1 MTTTQTTN
9 GAKAGLADRVGTAI
23 EKSDKPQPP
32 TMAQLIE
39 RQTDQ
44 VKKALPAH
52 LKASAEAYIRA
63 AQTLVKNTPALG
75 KCDPLTVLGG
85 LMTAS
90 QMGLELGPLG
100 KAYLVPYGNK
110 AQLIIGYRG
119 LIDLAWRS
127 GQLKSIE
134 AREVKANDAFEFE
147 YGLESKLKHIPALEG
162 DRGAI
167 VAFYGVAHFKDGG
180 HYFLVMSKDDVE
192 QHRKRSKAKDSGPWV
207 TDYEAMGRKTC
218 IRAMAPFLPLTIEVM
233 RDMALDGSV
242 STGAAFDNLT
252 VEEEPDYIDAEVV
265 GDDIVAGEHG
275 EIINDGSLPLDQQ

>member
-1 MTTTQTTN
+1 MATSG
-9 GAKAGLADRVGTAI
+9 GAKAGLADRVGTAV
-23 EKSDKPQPP
+23 EAADAPKPP
-32 TMAQLIE
+32 TLAQLID
-39 RQTDQ
+39 RQKDQ
-44 VKKALPAH
+44 VQRALPAH

-63 AQTLVKNTPALG
+63 AQTLVKNTPGLA
-75 KCDPLTVLGG
+75 KCDAMTVLGG

-134 AREVKANDAFEFE
+134 AREVCANDTFDFA
-147 YGLESKLKHIPALEG
+147 YGLEPKLEHRVNLEG
-162 DRGAI
+162 ERGHVI
-167 VAFYGVAHFKDGG
+167 AFYGVAHFKDGG
-180 HYFLVMSKDDVE
+180 HYFLVMSKADVE
-192 QHRKRSKAKDSGPWV
+192 KHRKRSKAKDSGPWI
-207 TDYEAMGRKTC
+207 TDYDAMGRKTV

-242 STGAAFDNLT
+242 STGAALDNLT
-252 VEEEPDYIDAEVV
+252 VEEQAPEDDGIVDAEVV
-265 GDDIVAGEHG
+265 ADGNG
-275 EIINDGSLPLDQQ
+275 EIVDDGSFPIEPPPDD

>member
-1 MTTTQTTN
+1 MTPSQTTTPAANGT
-9 GAKAGLADRVGTAI
+9 GAKDGLADRVSTAVAVA
-23 EKSDKPQPP
+23 EQPKAP

-63 AQTLVKNTPALG
+63 AQTLVKNNPALG
-75 KCDPLTVLGG
+75 KCEPLTVLGG

-147 YGLESKLKHIPALEG
+147 YGLDSKLKHVPSLAG
-162 DRGAI
+162 DRGDI

-242 STGAAFDNLT
+242 STGAAFDNLV
-252 VEEEPDYIDAEVV
+252 VEEEPDYIDVEVV
-265 GDDIVAGEHG
+265 ADEHG
-275 EIINDGSLPLDQQ
+275 EIQTDGSTTDPE